1 MAHKSQWRIK
11 LDAAHSESV
20 QISLKLSAA
29 GINSLSIVFIFTLN
43 SCEEGNPG
51 MQSSQHRVNSD
62 ASCNCLQYYMLHV
75 FNIILI
81 NDLTIGWQNLNPLS
95 HTNGN
100 ISTTS
105 KAKWWNSELLPEL
118 LVWYPGK
125 IIDDDEYFSE
135 HWKMK
140 FSRFVVIFARISW
153 FHTTCLQSIYLGH
166 NILLSILFQYE
177 ALFMRNAALSV

>member
-1 MAHKSQWRIK
+1 MQNLIQIKTLKWLIMAHKSQWGIK

-43 SCEEGNPG
+43 SWEEGNPG
-51 MQSSQHRVNSD
+51 MQSSQHLVNSN

-95 HTNGN
+95 HPNGN
-100 ISTTS
+100 TSTTS
-105 KAKWWNSELLPEL
+105 KAKWWNFELFTEL
-118 LVWYPGK
+118 LVWYPQEWSLGCCLASVSAG
-125 IIDDDEYFSE
+125 I
-135 HWKMK
+135 
-140 FSRFVVIFARISW
+140 RFCKLECCHQGI
-153 FHTTCLQSIYLGH
+153 
-166 NILLSILFQYE
+166 
-177 ALFMRNAALSV
+177 